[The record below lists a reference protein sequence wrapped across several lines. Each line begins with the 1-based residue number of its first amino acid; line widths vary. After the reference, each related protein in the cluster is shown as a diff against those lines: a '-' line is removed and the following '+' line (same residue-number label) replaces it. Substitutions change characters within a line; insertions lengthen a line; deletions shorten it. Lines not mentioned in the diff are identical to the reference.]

1 MKIMKKS
8 LVALIALFAV
18 QLSFGIEEDR
28 PEGAAWQ
35 PEQSAEALASQQA
48 YQGRIDQ
55 SGRIPIR
62 AEERESG
69 PMNNE
74 KAATS
79 ALTAAA
85 RREEA
90 TKNLVAA
97 DSRRKQPDAQKRSPW
112 WFAILLVGI
121 GVIGYAGA
129 KDWMSKNVPAMPE
142 ATKRRR
148 KKPF

>member
-1 MKIMKKS
+1 MNIMKKS

-18 QLSFGIEEDR
+18 QSSFGINRDR
-28 PEGAAWQ
+28 PDGAAWQ

-62 AEERESG
+62 AEEQETG

-74 KAATS
+74 KSAKS

-97 DSRRKQPDAQKRSPW
+97 ESRRKQPVPQKRSPW

-121 GVIGYAGA
+121 GAIGFAGA
-129 KDWMSKNVPAMPE
+129 KDWMTKNVPAMPE

-148 KKPF
+148 KMPF